1 MTTKPAAAGTGPK
14 KSGRD
19 RKSAP
24 EAPFPMHFDRNSRKG
39 TQVKKLLLSTVALV
53 IAGIGVGAG
62 AASANPSVTLCH
74 DVSITVNGQNVSDA
88 ACNTA
93 P

>member
-1 MTTKPAAAGTGPK
+1 MTTKPAGSGATRK
-14 KSGRD
+14 KSVGD
-19 RKSAP
+19 RKSA
-24 EAPFPMHFDRNSRKG
+24 AGVPFSMHFDRNSRKG

-53 IAGIGVGAG
+53 IAGLGVGAG
-62 AASANPSVTLCH
+62 AASANPSVTVCH
-74 DVSITVNGQNVSDA
+74 DVSITINGENVSDA

>member
-1 MTTKPAAAGTGPK
+1 M
-14 KSGRD
+14 
-19 RKSAP
+19 
-24 EAPFPMHFDRNSRKG
+24 
-39 TQVKKLLLSTVALV
+39 KKLLLSTVALV

-74 DVSITVNGQNVSDA
+74 DVSITVNGENVSDA